1 MMTKA
6 ETLAELLTKHRGVKR
21 EISYLEA
28 ENSER
33 VVSYEELYQ
42 RALGIL
48 FHLQKLGAR
57 PGDKLI
63 IYLANNEQFLDA
75 FWAGMLGGI
84 VPVPVALGI
93 SDEHKHKL
101 LRIAKKLGKPFIYT
115 DRKTLDRI
123 GAFAGPAGEQ
133 AVFDGL
139 LSRAFFAEQV
149 DDISKAGKVH
159 AVGPDDMAFIQ
170 FSSGSTSEPKG
181 IVLTHRNIL
190 VNARGAGEAA
200 RWDEN
205 DTCVTWMPLTHD
217 MGLIGMHIM
226 MYAHR
231 MNVHIMPTDLFIR
244 RPLLW
249 MTFCARKRATITSS
263 PNFGYRHY
271 LKVLGDREPGD
282 LDLSSVRLIHNG
294 AEPISVELADEFMT
308 RLAPAKLKRTAM
320 YPVYGLAEATLVVS
334 FPQPPEQMYE
344 SIAVDRHGL
353 SVGQTPALL
362 PKDHP
367 DALTIMAVGQQVPY
381 TQVRIAGDDDQALP
395 ENHIGHILISGD
407 NVTKGYF
414 ENPEANAKGF
424 TAPDSN
430 EIRWLRTGDLGMI
443 QGGKL
448 FITGRAKE
456 IIFVNGQ
463 NYYPHDIESI
473 AIRAEGLELGKVV
486 AAGVRP
492 KGASTDDL
500 IIFVLHRMDMKEF
513 LPAATQV
520 ARLVNE
526 HTGLEVAHVVPV
538 KRIPKTTSG
547 KIQRHLL
554 EDDYLN
560 GVYAAELAELA
571 SLQRGGG
578 SGRRREGH
586 QHRDRTAHQGH
597 LRRGAGAQYRRQRQP
612 VRNRRE
618 LAEAHRDPR
627 ADRPRLAGHGRP
639 HRALRLP
646 DHRRAVTSSRRQVG
660 GNDLIGVHRVDLRL
674 GERGVG
680 RAVGKQSPRPP
691 AAPAA
696 RGRQGRNGR
705 RRT

>member
-1 MMTKA
+1 MMTNA
-6 ETLAELLTKHRGVKR
+6 ETLAELLTKHRSIKR

-33 VVSYEELYQ
+33 VVSYDELYQ

-48 FHLQKLGAR
+48 FHLQKVGAK

-133 AVFDGL
+133 STFDGL

-159 AVGPDDMAFIQ
+159 DVKPDDMCFIQ

-200 RWDEN
+200 NWNEN

-226 MYAHR
+226 MFAHR
-231 MNVHIMPTDLFIR
+231 MNVHIMPTELFIR

-249 MTFCARKRATITSS
+249 MTFCTRKRATVTSS

-271 LKVLGDREPGD
+271 LKVLGDREPAD
-282 LDLSSVRLIHNG
+282 LDLSSIRLIHNG

-344 SIAVDRHGL
+344 YIAVDRHTL
-353 SVGQTPALL
+353 NVGKTPAAL

-381 TQVRIAGDDDQALP
+381 TKVRIAGDDDQALP
-395 ENHIGHILISGD
+395 DGHVGHILISGE

-424 TAPDSN
+424 AAPDSN
-430 EIRWLRTGDLGMI
+430 GIRALRTGDLGMI
-443 QGGKL
+443 QDGKL

-500 IIFVLHRMDMKEF
+500 ILFVLHRMDMKEF
-513 LPAATQV
+513 LPTATQV

-526 HTGLEVAHVVPV
+526 HTGLEVANVVPV

-554 EDDYLN
+554 EADYLG
-560 GVYAAELAELA
+560 GVYAAELAEL
-571 SLQRGGG
+571 
-578 SGRRREGH
+578 
-586 QHRDRTAHQGH
+586 TT
-597 LRRGAGAQYRRQRQP
+597 LRAA
-612 VRNRRE
+612 
-618 LAEAHRDPR
+618 AEAS
-627 ADRPRLAGHGRP
+627 GGVK
-639 HRALRLP
+639 
-646 DHRRAVTSSRRQVG
+646 VTSNQIESQIKDICDTALERNISVDDNLFEIG
-660 GNDLIGVHRVDLRL
+660 ASSLKLIEIHEQIDRAWPGLVDLTELFDFPTIAELSRHL
-674 GERGVG
+674 E
-680 RAVGKQSPRPP
+680 GKL
-691 AAPAA
+691 AATA
-696 RGRQGRNGR
+696 
-705 RRT
+705 

>member
-1 MMTKA
+1 MITKA
-6 ETLAELLTKHRGVKR
+6 DTLGELLINNRTVKR
-21 EISYLEA
+21 TISYLES

-33 VVSYEELYQ
+33 TLSYGELYE

-48 FHLQKLGAR
+48 FHLQKLGAK

-115 DRKTLDRI
+115 DRKTLERI
-123 GAFAGPAGEQ
+123 GTFAGPAGEQ

-139 LSRAFFAEQV
+139 ASRSFFAEQV

-159 AVGPDDMAFIQ
+159 DARADDMAFIQ

-190 VNARGAGEAA
+190 VNSHGAGNACD
-200 RWDEN
+200 WNEN
-205 DTCVTWMPLTHD
+205 DINLTWMPLTHD

-226 MYAHR
+226 MFHR
-231 MNVHIMPTDLFIR
+231 RMQLNVMPTELFIR

-249 MTFCARKRATITSS
+249 MTFAARKGATITSS
-263 PNFGYRHY
+263 PNFGYRHF
-271 LKVLGDREPGD
+271 LKVLGDRDLGD
-282 LDLSSVRLIHNG
+282 LDLSSIRLIFNG
-294 AEPISVELADEFMT
+294 AEPISVELADEFVT
-308 RLAPAKLKRTAM
+308 RLAPAKPKRSTM

-334 FPQPPEQMYE
+334 FPQPWQQTYE
-344 SIAVDRHGL
+344 YVSVNRHEL
-353 SVGQTPALL
+353 NVGKQPSEL
-362 PKDHP
+362 PQGHA
-367 DALTIMAVGQQVPY
+367 DALSIMAVGKAVPF
-381 TQVRIAGDDDQALP
+381 TSVRIAGDDDQELP
-395 ENHIGHILISGD
+395 EGHIGHIHISGE

-430 EIRWLRTGDLGMI
+430 GIRWLRTGDLGMLK
-443 QGGKL
+443 GGNL

-473 AIRAEGLELGKVV
+473 AIRTEGLELGKVV

-500 IIFVLHRMDMKEF
+500 ILFVLHRMDMKEF
-513 LPAATQV
+513 LPLATQV
-520 ARLVNE
+520 TRMVNE

-554 EDDYLN
+554 EDDYVN
-560 GVYAAELAELA
+560 GVYAAELAELDA
-571 SLQRGGG
+571 
-578 SGRRREGH
+578 
-586 QHRDRTAHQGH
+586 
-597 LRRGAGAQYRRQRQP
+597 LRAA
-612 VRNRRE
+612 
-618 LAEAHRDPR
+618 AEAAGGVKLTSTDIERKIKDICDAALERNIDVHDNLFEIG
-627 ADRPRLAGHGRP
+627 ASSLKLIEIHEQIDRSYPGL
-639 HRALRLP
+639 
-646 DHRRAVTSSRRQVG
+646 
-660 GNDLIGVHRVDLRL
+660 VDLTEL
-674 GERGVG
+674 FDFPTISELS
-680 RAVGKQSPRPP
+680 AHLEGKL
-691 AAPAA
+691 AA
-696 RGRQGRNGR
+696 
-705 RRT
+705 TV